1 MFKSFFR
8 LWWSH
13 LISVGFPQ
21 KSLGLTMTPWPEVAA
36 SVALVF
42 PSRRTLW
49 LGPSSWNDPRI
60 VHLGALISAGQY
72 HWAMCVYIY
81 IHIYIYR
88 IYDICIIYI
97 YSTCIGGWTVFKSTF
112 SLYIDQP
119 HPACCPE
126 NSPAKCGRKHSS
138 PSWTTQSPCR
148 LKCNTWRVQFQLE
161 SIVGWWMYN
170 HSYISI

>member
-97 YSTCIGGWTVFKSTF
+97 YIVHVLVVELYSNQHSHFTLISLILRAVPKIHPQSVVGSTAAQVE
-112 SLYIDQP
+112 P
-119 HPACCPE
+119 P
-126 NSPAKCGRKHSS
+126 N
-138 PSWTTQSPCR
+138 R
-148 LKCNTWRVQFQLE
+148 LV
-161 SIVGWWMYN
+161 V
-170 HSYISI
+170 